1 MGQSILQLVVVINVV
16 EREGFN
22 MTNCPGCGL
31 EGANFYYDGS
41 EYYCEDCYLKMK
53 EEECQEW
60 KEEHG
65 TN

>member
-1 MGQSILQLVVVINVV
+1 
-16 EREGFN
+16 